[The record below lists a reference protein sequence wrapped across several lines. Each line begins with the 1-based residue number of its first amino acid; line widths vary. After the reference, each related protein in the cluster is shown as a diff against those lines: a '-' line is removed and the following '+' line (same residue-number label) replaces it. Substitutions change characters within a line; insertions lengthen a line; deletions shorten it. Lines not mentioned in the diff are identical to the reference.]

1 MIDADAVGLAAS
13 GFFCSGSIR
22 GQMQLKGPVAFLHAA
37 TQVKGGSP
45 AMAGDPCRATQI
57 PMSLML
63 PKVLSKLSSTVETAV
78 VLVVVVVS
86 EIGFE

>member
-1 MIDADAVGLAAS
+1 MV
-13 GFFCSGSIR
+13 
-22 GQMQLKGPVAFLHAA
+22 
-37 TQVKGGSP
+37 
-45 AMAGDPCRATQI
+45 GDPRRATQI

-63 PKVLSKLSSTVETAV
+63 PKVLSKLSRTFETAV